1 MMQIFLKELSILG
14 LIFMISACGFQLRG
28 NIQANFDSISISG
41 GTPSFNKT
49 LQRKFRQAGISIKSS
64 AEAEKIV
71 EIIVNKFTKTILT
84 LTGTGLVSEY
94 QLDYDVTYRFK
105 NKDGAWNLPV
115 TIEASRT
122 YTYDD
127 SDILAKD
134 EEEKRLISGMEDQL
148 IKTMATQIS
157 LSK

>member
-1 MMQIFLKELSILG
+1 MQIFLKKLSILG
-14 LIFMISACGFQLRG
+14 LILVISACSFQLRG

-41 GTPSFNKT
+41 GTSSFNKT
-49 LQRKFRQAGISIKSS
+49 LQRKFRKAGITIKSAS
-64 AEAEKIV
+64 EAEKIV
-71 EIIVNKFTKTILT
+71 QIIKNDFDKTILT

-94 QLDYDVTYRFK
+94 QLDYTVSYRFK
-105 NKDGAWNLPV
+105 SKDGPWNLPL

-134 EEEKRLISGMEDQL
+134 EEEKRLLSGMEDQI

>member
-1 MMQIFLKELSILG
+1 MQIFLKKLSILG
-14 LIFMISACGFQLRG
+14 LILLISGCGFQLRG
-28 NIQANFDSISISG
+28 DIQANFDSISISG
-41 GTPSFNKT
+41 GSSSFNKT
-49 LQRKFRQAGISIKSS
+49 LQRKFRQAGITIKSAS
-64 AEAEKIV
+64 EAEKIV
-71 EIIVNKFTKTILT
+71 QIIKNDFTKTILT

-94 QLDYDVTYRFK
+94 QLDYTVSYRFK
-105 NKDGAWNLPV
+105 SKDGQWNLPL

-134 EEEKRLISGMEDQL
+134 EEEKRLLSGMEDQL

>member
-1 MMQIFLKELSILG
+1 MQIFLKKLSILW
-14 LIFMISACGFQLRG
+14 LILVISACGFQLRG

-41 GTPSFNKT
+41 GTSSFNKT
-49 LQRKFRQAGISIKSS
+49 LQRKFRQAGITIKSAS
-64 AEAEKIV
+64 EAEKIV
-71 EIIVNKFTKTILT
+71 QIIKNDFTKTILT

-94 QLDYDVTYRFK
+94 QLDYTVSYRFK
-105 NKDGAWNLPV
+105 SKGGSWNQPL

-134 EEEKRLISGMEDQL
+134 EEEKRLLSGMEDQL

>member
-1 MMQIFLKELSILG
+1 M
-14 LIFMISACGFQLRG
+14 
-28 NIQANFDSISISG
+28 
-41 GTPSFNKT
+41 
-49 LQRKFRQAGISIKSS
+49 
-64 AEAEKIV
+64 
-71 EIIVNKFTKTILT
+71 
-84 LTGTGLVSEY
+84 TGTGAVSEY

-105 NKDGAWNLPV
+105 NKGGAWNLPV

-122 YTYDD
+122 FTYDD

-134 EEEKRLISGMEDQL
+134 EEEKRLVSGMEDQL

>member
-1 MMQIFLKELSILG
+1 MQIFLKKLSILG
-14 LIFMISACGFQLRG
+14 LILFISACGFQLRG
-28 NIQANFDSISISG
+28 DIQANFDSISISG
-41 GTPSFNKT
+41 GSSNFNKT
-49 LQRKFRQAGISIKSS
+49 LQRKFRQAGITIKSAS
-64 AEAEKIV
+64 KAEKIV
-71 EIIVNKFTKTILT
+71 QIIKNDFTKTILT

-94 QLDYDVTYRFK
+94 QLDYTVSYRFK
-105 NKDGAWNLPV
+105 SKDGPWNLPL

-134 EEEKRLISGMEDQL
+134 EEEKRLLSGMEDQL